1 MIQELNGT
9 ELLISTIILSVG
21 SLLFMILL
29 LLTYFTRDKEENI
42 RTKLYSY
49 ILVTTLILVLSEF
62 IEVIVITFSGQEPW
76 MTLSFKLH
84 WGMGFVVF
92 SAAYY
97 YNIVFMDH
105 IETNSIK
112 DVINHSI
119 HTKIMTIVH
128 IIFTIIFL
136 ILPFDFSKV
145 TKSSMTFFPGPAAL
159 WMYFYCAFV
168 EVVVFIH
175 LLRKNSKMTKRI
187 RIALWLLMGLLI
199 ASFGIQILAPTIAIL
214 VIGAVLQTYFL
225 YFTIENPDLIM
236 IEELEKA
243 KENIDK
249 SNRAKTDF
257 LSNMSFE
264 IKKPM
269 REIVQYSKALTTNQ
283 FDQKEVN
290 ANLKKIVTSGNN
302 LLYTVNNILDISRIE
317 SGDEVL
323 ELKEYSIK
331 SIVMELISIITPKL
345 YDKPVKFKVEVD
357 EKLPDKIYGDG
368 VKLFQ
373 ILMNIIMN
381 SVEHTEVGMIR
392 LQVSGNVLDNK
403 IQLHIKI
410 SDTGEGMQKDE
421 YDQLIDMLSKLDK
434 KFYSDIG
441 STGLGLAVCK
451 KYLDLMNGS
460 MKIESEYKAGTST
473 YIDITQKI
481 IDQNPVGNI
490 YYASEEDKKHTYRD
504 CSGHKILIVDDNKAN
519 LVATEMILSKYNF
532 DVETLDNAKDCIYK
546 IKSEAKYDMI
556 LMDHMMPEIDGIEA
570 VHILRSL
577 EGYELPPIV
586 ILTANVITGMKDAYI
601 KEGFDD
607 YLAKPIN
614 ILELEKIINK
624 YIK

>member
-9 ELLISTIILSVG
+9 ELLISTVILSVG

-29 LLTYFTRDKEENI
+29 LLTYFTREKEENI

-62 IEVIVITFSGQEPW
+62 IEIIAITFSGQEPW
-76 MTLSFKLH
+76 LTLSFKLH
-84 WGMGFVVF
+84 WGMGFIVF

-97 YNIVFMDH
+97 YNIVFMDN

-112 DVINHSI
+112 DVINHSV

-128 IIFTIIFL
+128 IVFTIVFI

-168 EVVVFIH
+168 EIIVFIH
-175 LLRKNSKMTKRI
+175 LLRKNKKMPKRI

-243 KENIDK
+243 KDNIDK

-257 LSNMSFE
+257 LANMSFE

-269 REIVQYSKALTTNQ
+269 REIVQYSKALNNNE
-283 FDQKEVN
+283 FNKEEVN
-290 ANLKKIVTSGNN
+290 ANLRKIVTSGNN

-331 SIVMELISIITPKL
+331 SIVMEIISIIDPKV
-345 YDKPVKFKVEVD
+345 YNKPVKFNVEVD
-357 EKLPDKIYGDG
+357 ESLPDKLYGDG
-368 VKLFQ
+368 TKLFQ
-373 ILMNIIMN
+373 VLMNIIMN
-381 SVEHTEVGMIR
+381 SVEHTEVGMIK
-392 LQVSGNVLDNK
+392 LQVNGNILDNK
-403 IQLHIKI
+403 LQLHIKI
-410 SDTGEGMQKDE
+410 SDTGEGMKKED
-421 YDQLIDMLSKLDK
+421 YDQLLEMLSKLDK
-434 KFYSDIG
+434 EFYSDIG
-441 STGLGLAVCK
+441 GTGLGLAVCK
-451 KYLDLMNGS
+451 KYLDLMNGT
-460 MKIESEYKAGTST
+460 MKIESEYKAGTIT
-473 YIDITQKI
+473 YVDITQKI
-481 IDQNPVGNI
+481 VNPSPMGNI
-490 YYASEEDKKHTYRD
+490 YYASGENKKHTYRD

-519 LVATEMILSKYNF
+519 LVATEMILAKYNF
-532 DVETLDNAKDCIYK
+532 EIETLDNAKDCIYK
-546 IKSEAKYDMI
+546 IKAEEKYDMI

-577 EGYELPPIV
+577 EGYDLPPII
-586 ILTANVITGMKDAYI
+586 ILTANVITGMKEAYI

-614 ILELEKIINK
+614 IPELEKLLNK